1 MKEQI
6 KCEIVEKKNSTTA
19 SIQENIIDI
28 PITFTSSVSRAA
40 MIFFVQ
46 VSTTDVSGGVDD
58 MKRVVKEGAAAAVT
72 YLEPIAA
79 TAPLVLLLC
88 AVNER
93 AMVLIWA
100 RVARRRR
107 DFIMEDGNSG
117 GRRRSCGVCVVERWR
132 KTIRGE

>member
-6 KCEIVEKKNSTTA
+6 KCEIDENKIPTTT
-19 SIQENIIDI
+19 SIQENIINI

-58 MKRVVKEGAAAAVT
+58 IKRVVNEGAAAAVT

-79 TAPLVLLLC
+79 TPLALLLLLC

-107 DFIMEDGNSG
+107 DFIMEDRRYSSG
-117 GRRRSCGVCVVERWR
+117 RVKGGGV
-132 KTIRGE
+132 

>member
-1 MKEQI
+1 M
-6 KCEIVEKKNSTTA
+6 
-19 SIQENIIDI
+19 IDI
-28 PITFTSSVSRAA
+28 PITFTSSVSSAA

-79 TAPLVLLLC
+79 TPPLALLLLC

-107 DFIMEDGNSG
+107 DFIMEDRS
-117 GRRRSCGVCVVERWR
+117 RRL
-132 KTIRGE
+132 

>member
-1 MKEQI
+1 VKEQR
-6 KCEIVEKKNSTTA
+6 KCEIGEQKISTTA
-19 SIQENIIDI
+19 SIQENKINI

-79 TAPLVLLLC
+79 TAPLVLLC

-93 AMVLIWA
+93 AMVFIWA

-117 GRRRSCGVCVVERWR
+117 GRRREEEFVRCVSISRA
-132 KTIRGE
+132 